1 MKECR
6 ETLAVENTVMRITY
20 LFCGYLFLFI
30 GAVGAIVPVL
40 PTTPFLIIAAGCFS
54 RSNEKIERWLKTHPV
69 IGPPI
74 CNWQEFGCIPFRAKL
89 LATMMISLSL
99 YGMYFWSP
107 LSGQMQ
113 IAIGALVTIG
123 LVYVWT
129 RPSTAPQTAIAQTT
143 TSETKVIE
151 NLGSDTAASQATS
164 HATTEMRT

>member
-1 MKECR
+1 
-6 ETLAVENTVMRITY
+6 MRIMY

-113 IAIGALVTIG
+113 IAIGALIAIG
-123 LVYVWT
+123 LLYVWT
-129 RPSTAPQTAIAQTT
+129 RPSTVPQTVGAQTT
-143 TSETKVIE
+143 GVQTAVNETKILEILEPEGV
-151 NLGSDTAASQATS
+151 ASQGTS
-164 HATTEMRT
+164 HTAEEIHT

>member
-1 MKECR
+1 
-6 ETLAVENTVMRITY
+6 MRITY

-30 GAVGAIVPVL
+30 GAVGAIIPVL

-89 LATMMISLSL
+89 LATMMIAFSL

-107 LSGQMQ
+107 LPGQMQ
-113 IAIGALVTIG
+113 VAIGALVAIG
-123 LVYVWT
+123 LMYVWT
-129 RPSTAPQTAIAQTT
+129 RPSTAPQTAIKQIAVLENLERNTATSQTT
-143 TSETKVIE
+143 
-151 NLGSDTAASQATS
+151 SQAAREMHTS
-164 HATTEMRT
+164 